1 MQWCLRWNITIEN
14 CTNPNKAYIVSER
27 VVNDVIILKGYLNID
42 ASSTGTAIYTKLETK
57 YSDSKYTTTGRIK
70 VDDSSA
76 SLTATKTIIVT
87 FTEASTTYVPQIG
100 AAIIIN
106 STNNWTDETASV
118 FALANDVD
126 YGVFRN
132 NKDLKLTQAYTLE
145 VTSAGAATLVL
156 PFASKIPSGIS
167 AYTLTHTSGL
177 SVVNA
182 AAVETTLAANTPVL
196 INAAEGSYKFVSTAT
211 SGDMATGSDPVTSG
225 ALTGVYS
232 DLAFTAENIAST
244 YPYVYILNKIG
255 DNVGFYKAASG
266 KKVGAYKAYLTATNV
281 PAGARL
287 SITFDDSET
296 TAISEVRGEKEEGR
310 GEYYD
315 LSGRRIAQ
323 PTKGL
328 YVVNGKKV
336 VIK

>member
-1 MQWCLRWNITIEN
+1 
-14 CTNPNKAYIVSER
+14 
-27 VVNDVIILKGYLNID
+27 
-42 ASSTGTAIYTKLETK
+42 
-57 YSDSKYTTTGRIK
+57 
-70 VDDSSA
+70 
-76 SLTATKTIIVT
+76 
-87 FTEASTTYVPQIG
+87 
-100 AAIIIN
+100 
-106 STNNWTDETASV
+106 
-118 FALANDVD
+118 LANDVD

-255 DNVGFYKAASG
+255 DNVCFYKAASG
-266 KKVGAYKAYLTATNV
+266 KKVGAYKAYKAYLTATNV

-296 TAISEVRGEKEEGR
+296 TALKLVNSEKRVVNN
-310 GEYYD
+310 EYYD
-315 LSGRRIAQ
+315 LQGRRVAQ

-328 YVVNGKKV
+328 YIVNGKKV